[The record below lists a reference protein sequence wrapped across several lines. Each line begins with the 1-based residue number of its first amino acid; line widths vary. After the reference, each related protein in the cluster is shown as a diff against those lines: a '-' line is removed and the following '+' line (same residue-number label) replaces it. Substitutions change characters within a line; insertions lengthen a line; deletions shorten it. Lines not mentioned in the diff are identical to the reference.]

1 MIYRKNYLT
10 NLLFGLLTFALFLI
24 ACDSPKEIKPNFI
37 IIYCDD
43 LGYGD
48 IGPYGNKVHRTP
60 NLDRMATEG
69 VVFTDFYVTSG
80 VCTPSR
86 SSLMTGSYAQRVDMH
101 VNARPWGSTGRQ
113 VLFPKARKGLNLN
126 EITIAE
132 MLNKHGY
139 ATACIG
145 KWHLGDQQEFLPT
158 RQGFD

>member
-1 MIYRKNYLT
+1 MILNKNRLS
-10 NLLFGLLTFALFLI
+10 NILFGLLPMAIFLI
-24 ACDSPKEIKPNFI
+24 SCEIPKDNKPNFI

-48 IGPYGNKVHRTP
+48 IGPYGNNVHKTP
-60 NLDRMATEG
+60 NLDRMAAEG

-113 VLFPKARKGLNLN
+113 VLFPKAQKGLNPN

-132 MLNKHGY
+132 M
-139 ATACIG
+139 
-145 KWHLGDQQEFLPT
+145 
-158 RQGFD
+158 